1 MDNMIVASI
10 LATSATERSARSALP
25 DAPVVPDRRRR
36 RGPGGARSRQSLA
49 RSLGHLAGGLGRL
62 AGGLDRLARS
72 IAPPLPVPPDRVS

>member
-10 LATSATERSARSALP
+10 LAVSATERSARSALP

-36 RGPGGARSRQSLA
+36 REPGDARTRQFLARSRQFLA
-49 RSLGHLAGGLGRL
+49 RGLGRL

-72 IAPPLPVPPDRVS
+72 IAPPLPAPRDRVG